1 MLNPSGIT
9 PIFDRVLILPLDIVE
24 KTEWGFV
31 LGTEENTEREQMANT
46 TGQLIAL
53 GEECPTDIIPLG
65 KKVIFAK
72 YSGLLYTGKDGKK
85 YRMINW
91 GDLTGV
97 LDDDMDLVD
106 PHLTKGIKK

>member
-9 PIFDRVLILPLDIVE
+9 PIFDRALILPLEVVE

-53 GEECPTDIIPLG
+53 GE
-65 KKVIFAK
+65 
-72 YSGLLYTGKDGKK
+72 
-85 YRMINW
+85 W
-91 GDLTGV
+91 
-97 LDDDMDLVD
+97 
-106 PHLTKGIKK
+106 

>member
-9 PIFDRVLILPLDIVE
+9 PLFDRVLLLPLDIVE

-53 GEECPTDIIPLG
+53 GADCPSNELLG

-91 GDLTGV
+91 EDLTGI